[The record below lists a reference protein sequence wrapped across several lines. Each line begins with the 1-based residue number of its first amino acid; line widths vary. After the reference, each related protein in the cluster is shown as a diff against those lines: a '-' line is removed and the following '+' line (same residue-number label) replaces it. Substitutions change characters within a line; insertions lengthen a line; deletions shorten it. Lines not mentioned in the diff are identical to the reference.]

1 MNKKYFLIT
10 GNMVD
15 KAQDTILAE
24 YGNIDDWIPVMSDQ

>member
-15 KAQDTILAE
+15 KSQDIILATN
-24 YGNIDDWIPVMSDQ
+24 GNVNDWIPAMSD